1 MGNKSSPRGTRARM
15 TTEAF
20 SEAGIAGV
28 GSTGLTTQEP
38 DDGRGVV
45 PTLMSVLALIG
56 ALFLGQLAIGEVG
69 YRATPCQ
76 LSPPAAATCALT
88 CTLTFVWSGP
98 WHAQGLAVRGGI
110 AERGPH
116 TALSAHRQPGKGPGT
131 WVEEVTTALFVA
143 RPGSPVVWWSDP
155 RRP

>member
-1 MGNKSSPRGTRARM
+1 M

-56 ALFLGQLAIGEVG
+56 ALFLGQLAIGVVIVPL
-69 YRATPCQ
+69 RAN
-76 LSPPAAATCALT
+76 
-88 CTLTFVWSGP
+88 F
-98 WHAQGLAVRGGI
+98 
-110 AERGPH
+110 
-116 TALSAHRQPGKGPGT
+116 HR
-131 WVEEVTTALFVA
+131 
-143 RPGSPVVWWSDP
+143 P
-155 RRP
+155 RRQLAR

>member
-88 CTLTFVWSGP
+88 CTLTFACMCVRVDVFGQGHGTLKVWLFEEGLLKEGP
-98 WHAQGLAVRGGI
+98 TLLFQHIVSRVKALVRGS
-110 AERGPH
+110 R
-116 TALSAHRQPGKGPGT
+116 K
-131 WVEEVTTALFVA
+131 
-143 RPGSPVVWWSDP
+143 
-155 RRP
+155 